1 MPQNIPTYR
10 PLSPHLQVYKLI
22 FTFMMSGFHRV
33 TGFLFYFGVLFGLWW
48 LVAAASGPAYF
59 NFVNG
64 LAGSILGRVVL
75 LGLTW
80 LLIHHALG
88 GVRHFIWDTG
98 RGLDKS
104 GREWL
109 ARLTL
114 IGSLSLTVIV
124 WIIAY
129 MVRGG

>member
-1 MPQNIPTYR
+1 MPQNIPVNR
-10 PLSPHLQVYKLI
+10 PLSPHLQVYRLI
-22 FTFMMSGFHRV
+22 FTFLMSGFHRV
-33 TGFLFYFGVLFGLWW
+33 TGFLLYFGVLFGVWW
-48 LVAAASGPAYF
+48 LVAAASGPDYF
-59 NFVNG
+59 AFVNG

-98 RGLDKS
+98 RCLDS
-104 GREWL
+104 RGRELL

-114 IGSLSLTVIV
+114 IGSLTLTPLV

-129 MVRGG
+129 IVRGG

>member
-22 FTFMMSGFHRV
+22 FTFLMSGFHRV
-33 TGFLFYFGVLFGLWW
+33 TGLMLYFGVLFGLWW
-48 LVAAASGPAYF
+48 LVAASGPSYF
-59 NFVNG
+59 DFVNG

-98 RGLDKS
+98 RGLGDS
-104 GREWL
+104 GRNWL

-114 IGSLSLTVIV
+114 IGSLSLTLIV

>member
-1 MPQNIPTYR
+1 MPQNIPVGR

-22 FTFMMSGFHRV
+22 FTFLMSGFHRV
-33 TGFLFYFGVLFGLWW
+33 TGFGLYFGVLFGLWW
-48 LVAAASGPAYF
+48 LVAAASGPDYF

-64 LAGSILGRVVL
+64 LAASILGRVVM

-98 RGLDKS
+98 KCLGER
-104 GREWL
+104 GRETL

-114 IGSLSLTVIV
+114 IGSLSLTLIV
-124 WIIAY
+124 WIVAY

>member
-1 MPQNIPTYR
+1 MAQNIPVGR

-22 FTFMMSGFHRV
+22 FTFLMSGFHRV
-33 TGFLFYFGVLFGLWW
+33 TGLMLYFGVLFGLWW

-80 LLIHHALG
+80 LLIHHGLG

-98 RGLDKS
+98 KGLDER
-104 GREWL
+104 GRELL

-114 IGSLSLTVIV
+114 IGSLSLTLIV
-124 WIIAY
+124 WIVAY
-129 MVRGG
+129 LVRGG

>member
-1 MPQNIPTYR
+1 MAQNLPVER
-10 PLSPHLQVYKLI
+10 PLSPHLQVYRLF
-22 FTFMMSGFHRV
+22 FTFLMSGFHRV
-33 TGFLFYFGVLFGLWW
+33 TGFALYFGVLFALWW
-48 LVAAASGPAYF
+48 LVAAASGPEYF
-59 NFVNG
+59 AFVNG

-98 RGLDKS
+98 KGLGER

-109 ARLTL
+109 ARATL
-114 IGSLSLTVIV
+114 IGSLTLTLAV
-124 WIIAY
+124 WIAAY

>member
-1 MPQNIPTYR
+1 MAQNIPVNR
-10 PLSPHLQVYKLI
+10 PLSPHLQVYRLI
-22 FTFMMSGFHRV
+22 FTMLMSGFHRV
-33 TGFLFYFGVLFGLWW
+33 TGLLLYFGIVVFIWW
-48 LVAAASGPAYF
+48 LVAAASGPDYF
-59 NFVNG
+59 AFVNG

-80 LLIHHALG
+80 ALIHHALG

-98 RGLDKS
+98 KGL
-104 GREWL
+104 GERERELL

-114 IGSLSLTVIV
+114 ICAVVLTLLV
-124 WIIAY
+124 WILAY

>member
-1 MPQNIPTYR
+1 MPQNIPVNR
-10 PLSPHLQVYKLI
+10 PLSPHLQVYRLI
-22 FTFMMSGFHRV
+22 FTFLMSGFHRV
-33 TGFLFYFGVLFGLWW
+33 TGLLLYFGVLFGVWW
-48 LVAAASGPAYF
+48 LVAAASGPDYF
-59 NFVNG
+59 AFVNG

-98 RGLDKS
+98 RCLDS
-104 GREWL
+104 RGRELL

-114 IGSLSLTVIV
+114 IGSLTLTPLV

-129 MVRGG
+129 IVRGG